1 MVVTLRVYGCT
12 EDLSAVER
20 DGESTGVERDEC
32 VPHGLVHVAVGVGV
46 GVGGGVSGGVGGGVG
61 G

>member
-12 EDLSAVER
+12 EDLPAIER
-20 DGESTGVERDEC
+20 DGERTGVERDEC
-32 VPHGLVHVAVGVGV
+32 VPHGLVHVAVGVG
-46 GVGGGVSGGVGGGVG
+46 GGVSGGVGGGVG